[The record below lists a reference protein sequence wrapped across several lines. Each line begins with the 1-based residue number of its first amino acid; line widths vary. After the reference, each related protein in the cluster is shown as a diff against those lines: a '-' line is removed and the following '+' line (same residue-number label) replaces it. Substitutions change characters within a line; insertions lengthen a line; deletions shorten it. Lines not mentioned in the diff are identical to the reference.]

1 MRTFDKCARASVLG
15 AFILLSAF
23 AQSSAHALN
32 WSPTGPALT
41 AGSVGQA
48 YSQTISLTGTG
59 TGNRPYAFVIA
70 TGSALPPG
78 LSLAGA
84 SDVSCT
90 ISGTPTAAGAYTFT
104 VQATDAKG
112 KVDAN
117 PYSITVNK
125 GTSTVSLGSS
135 ANPSKFGQTVTFT
148 ATVNTFVLATGSVTF
163 KDGATTLGS
172 GTVDGTGHATFALSS
187 LSLGSHSVTAVY
199 GGDAN
204 FLSSTSPILT
214 QTVTQ
219 AATTTALSSSL
230 NPSLQGQAVTFTA
243 TVGASSPGSGT
254 PTGTVVFKD
263 GATTLSTTT
272 LASGSATFTTSTLA
286 NAGHSITA
294 AYSGDANF
302 IASTSTTLTQTVN
315 QAPAITS
322 GNSTIFT
329 VGSAGSFTA
338 TATGSPAPT
347 FSVSSGTLPAGV
359 SLAASGVLSGTP
371 ASGMGGVYAVTIKAS
386 NGIGT
391 DATQNFTL
399 TINQAPAL
407 TSANGTTFTT
417 GAAGSFTATATGF
430 PAPTFSRLGGTLPS
444 GIAFSSAG
452 VLSGTPAAGTG
463 GTYPITISAANGVGS
478 NATQSFTLTVNQQPA
493 ITSLSSANFVVG
505 TAGLFTTT
513 ATGFPAPTFAVSAG
527 ALPNGLSLSS
537 AGVLSGNAAHNT
549 GGSYSLTIT
558 ASNGVSPAAQQAFTL
573 TVNEA
578 PAITSAGNA
587 TFEVG
592 TQSSFTVT
600 TGHAFPAIG
609 LSESGTLPG
618 GVTFV
623 DNGDGTATL
632 AGNPVTGSGGMYSF
646 SFTASNGIAPD
657 AVQPFSLT
665 VNEASS
671 IISDSTTTFTV
682 GIAGDFTVVTGHDF
696 PELTL
701 ISTPGPLPDAVKFK
715 DNNDGTTATLAGT
728 PVVGTGGAYG
738 FAITATNGISPDAI
752 QHFTLNVNEAPSFTT
767 GPANQTVTVGDTA
780 SFGPVAA
787 TGVPPPVFKWQRL
800 VNGSWADIVGGSGKS
815 FSIVAAFPDDY
826 GAQFRAVA
834 TNVAGSANGAVATLT
849 VKRNQSITFGP
860 LNNMHYGDGDLAL
873 MAVASSGLAV
883 SYASSDP
890 NVATIVDGKIHV
902 VAPGITSITA
912 SQPGDN
918 DNWNAAADV
927 AQTLTVEKAV
937 LTVTA
942 DSVSR
947 NYGEQNPQFTATI
960 TGYVK
965 GENSAT
971 AAVTGAPDLST
982 TATASSGAGT
992 YTITASIGSLLA
1004 ANYSFVPVNGL
1015 LTIQAVPLKITA
1027 DDKSKAYGA
1036 ALPQLT
1042 ASYSGF
1048 VNGDDASKLTAQPTL
1063 STTATASSDAGSYPI
1078 TVSGAS
1084 SPNYTI
1090 SYVNGTLTIQA
1101 VALTITADDKIKAY
1115 GAALPKFTASYSG
1128 FVNNDDASKLTTPP
1142 TLATTATAASNVGSY
1157 PITASGAA
1165 SP

>member
-23 AQSSAHALN
+23 VQSSAHALN
-32 WSPTGPALT
+32 WSPAGPALT

-112 KVDAN
+112 KVDTN

-125 GTSTVSLGSS
+125 GTSTASLSSS

-172 GTVDGTGHATFALSS
+172 GNVDGTGHATFALSS

-204 FLSSTSPILT
+204 FLTSTSPILT

-243 TVGASSPGSGT
+243 TAGASSPGSGT

-263 GATTLSTTT
+263 GATTLSTKT

-294 AYSGDANF
+294 AYSGDTNF

-322 GNSTIFT
+322 GSSTTFT
-329 VGSAGSFTA
+329 VGSAGSFTV

-359 SLAASGVLSGTP
+359 SLAGSGVLSGTP
-371 ASGMGGVYAVTIKAS
+371 ASGTGGVYAVTIKAS

-399 TINQAPAL
+399 TVNQAPAI

-417 GAAGSFTATATGF
+417 GAAGSFAATATGF
-430 PAPTFSRLGGTLPS
+430 PAPTFSRLAGTLPS

-463 GTYPITISAANGVGS
+463 GNYPITISAANGVGT
-478 NATQSFTLTVNQQPA
+478 NATQSFTLTVNQAPA
-493 ITSLSSANFVVG
+493 ITSLSSATFVVG
-505 TAGLFTTT
+505 TVGSFTAT
-513 ATGFPAPTFAVSAG
+513 ATGFPAPTFAVTAG
-527 ALPNGLSLSS
+527 TLPGGLSLSS
-537 AGVLSGNAAHNT
+537 AGVLSGNAAPAT
-549 GGSYSLTIT
+549 GGGYALTIT

-592 TQSSFTVT
+592 TQSSFIVT
-600 TGHAFPAIG
+600 TGHAFPAIALG
-609 LSESGTLPG
+609 ESGTLPG

-623 DNGDGTATL
+623 DNGNGTATL

-682 GIAGDFTVVTGHDF
+682 GLAGDFTVVTGHDF

-701 ISTPGPLPDAVKFK
+701 ISTPGPLPDAVTFK

-767 GPANQTVTVGDTA
+767 GPESQTLTVGDTA

-800 VNGSWADIVGGSGKS
+800 VSGSWTDIVGGRGKS

-834 TNVAGSANGAVATLT
+834 TNVAGSANSSVATLT
-849 VKRNQSITFGP
+849 VKRNQNITFGA
-860 LNNMHYGDGDLAL
+860 LNNMRYGDGDLAL
-873 MAVASSGLAV
+873 AATASSGLAV
-883 SYASSDP
+883 SYASSDS

-902 VAPGITSITA
+902 VAPGIASITA
-912 SQPGDN
+912 SQSGDN
-918 DNWNAAADV
+918 DHWNAAADV
-927 AQTLTVEKAV
+927 SQTLTVEKAV

-992 YTITASIGSLLA
+992 YTITASIGSLSA

-1036 ALPQLT
+1036 VLPQLT

-1048 VNGDDASKLTAQPTL
+1048 VNGDDASKLTVQPTL
-1063 STTATASSDAGSYPI
+1063 STTATASSDAGGYPI
-1078 TVSGAS
+1078 AVSGAS

-1090 SYVNGTLTIQA
+1090 SYVSGTLTIQA

-1115 GAALPKFTASYSG
+1115 GAALPEFTASYSG